1 MIMTHRILNL
11 SKATLSV
18 VLLSV
23 FLTSGSLAQT
33 PEKPATAPAAAA
45 PTTAAPAAAATTAP
59 VPAAPA
65 ATASSPAAP
74 VAAAPAATAPAT
86 AAAPSAATA
95 PAAAAPVNAPPAP
108 ITAPTS
114 AVNPPGGANAN
125 AVMSRWA
132 ARHIV
137 MLYRKETDKA
147 PNRLEPLVQTS
158 TMALEQQFIEKQY
171 QVLQASPDALAAM
184 DQGPGVIVTFAPDAG
199 LSMIYSVYGD
209 VRPQPGVQVGIAEVR
224 IEARVFVGATLLSAE
239 QGRGQVQTRIDPAT
253 REYGERRGFEIAAQH
268 AAADL
273 VKRID
278 DRLRRLTPQQV
289 EQMILGDTS
298 TATTFALVKPPAAP
312 APPVPE
318 PSLPS
323 IPNSVPPVSPSSA
336 QAQGPVGKRWLLS
349 IGVADYSKLTG
360 SSSGNLD
367 GVAYDMQHVGDLFD
381 AFGYAKENTRTLFNE
396 AATVSAVRNSFVQLA
411 GLVGPQDTVVVYI
424 SGHGTQKPFGKT
436 GVTMPVLVDT
446 TSSNLIDYD
455 EITALL
461 GRIPAKERVMLVDT
475 CFAGG
480 ATTGMTAVSV
490 NERGASVTR
499 VTGGPD
505 IGLLMRN
512 LKNTDGDIAV
522 MSAARTEETAIDLG
536 PPKGG
541 LFTLNL
547 LRGLIETRGE
557 ASLESIYRDYVW
569 TNVTGHCANRRAQG
583 RQCQQSPVL
592 GYQGSGNAIRLR
604 KP

>member
-1 MIMTHRILNL
+1 MNNRIFHS
-11 SKATLSV
+11 SKATLSA

-23 FLTSGSLAQT
+23 FLASGSLAQT
-33 PEKPATAPAAAA
+33 PEKPAVAA
-45 PTTAAPAAAATTAP
+45 PTTAAPAAS
-59 VPAAPA
+59 V
-65 ATASSPAAP
+65 
-74 VAAAPAATAPAT
+74 PAATAP
-86 AAAPSAATA
+86 AATA
-95 PAAAAPVNAPPAP
+95 PAAAAAAAPAAAPTATAPAPVTTAPATAAPAATAPVDAPPAP
-108 ITAPTS
+108 VTAPTS
-114 AVNPPGGANAN
+114 MVNTPGGANANAN

-132 ARHIV
+132 ARHLV

-147 PNRLEPLVQTS
+147 PNRLDPLVQTS

-171 QVLQASPDALAAM
+171 QVLQASPEALAAM

-224 IEARVFVGATLLSAE
+224 IEARVFVGATLLSSE

-268 AAADL
+268 AAAD
-273 VKRID
+273 VAKRID

-289 EQMILGDTS
+289 EQMILGDAS

-323 IPNSVPPVSPSSA
+323 IPNSVPATSPSSA
-336 QAQGPVGKRWLLS
+336 QAQGPAGKRWLLS

-360 SSSGNLD
+360 SSNGNLD
-367 GVAYDMQHVGDLFD
+367 GVAYDMQHVGEVFD

-396 AATVSAVRNSFVQLA
+396 AATVSAVRSSFVQLA

-499 VTGGPD
+499 VTGAPD
-505 IGLLMRN
+505 VGLLMRN

-547 LRGLIETRGE
+547 LRGLLETRGE
-557 ASLESIYRDYVW
+557 APLEIVYRDYVW